1 MNFAQLIASDGPW
14 NKVWLAAHWD
24 KKLKKQDYDDFDLRV
39 LIVSFLEHRGLVS
52 LRATG
57 HLLIGTCKIYSKKC
71 LSFEDEAREIQT
83 RLMLAFTEE
92 EKATKADP
100 EEDAIRVVD
109 PDRAERAGV
118 SEDAMLQGGKKHCA
132 RLEDITLKPSEAI
145 VHFQPK
151 DNDVFGVMTS
161 SELEQAMSQLQSSL
175 PDTPA
180 LANEVYDTLPL
191 VATDP
196 EVGGRALLC
205 LEDPFEPVDLETP
218 LPLDMDMHAPEE
230 VLMPLA
236 YPSPQASYS
245 LADVDMETD
254 AMDTAPI
261 EDGVAPIEDGLAPIE
276 DGLAPA
282 DDGMAVLDNLVAAM
296 DEGFEEVLGFCE
308 AQEVVERVDVAE
320 VPATAETDTASVEHP
335 QKRRRRVNILMD
347 ELTEIPKETYQAYV
361 NDRSSI
367 TRKNLLDFQVLL
379 PHNTPNMPSFT
390 TTFTDLCPSLVQCL
404 LLGTEVAEKRRRS
417 AHEAELLGRSEAVK
431 QATNLGI
438 GISPALTAP
447 APVAPPAA
455 TAPEASV
462 LVPPA
467 FPVPPVPKEPEPVRP
482 EPQKDPQ
489 PEKSPAQKER
499 VEAVLLQNA
508 PLNMGGVITG
518 SMDQEDQAANQAAR
532 IGYSGRTEKMHRFLA
547 KTFQD
552 ESSDALSYQSLC
564 KTQAAGRRELIAGC
578 FFELLV
584 LKTNGVITLQQEQ
597 AYSDIRI
604 AKATSWAN

>member
-1 MNFAQLIASDGPW
+1 MG
-14 NKVWLAAHWD
+14 
-24 KKLKKQDYDDFDLRV
+24 
-39 LIVSFLEHRGLVS
+39 
-52 LRATG
+52 
-57 HLLIGTCKIYSKKC
+57 
-71 LSFEDEAREIQT
+71 
-83 RLMLAFTEE
+83 
-92 EKATKADP
+92 
-100 EEDAIRVVD
+100 
-109 PDRAERAGV
+109 
-118 SEDAMLQGGKKHCA
+118 
-132 RLEDITLKPSEAI
+132 
-145 VHFQPK
+145 
-151 DNDVFGVMTS
+151 
-161 SELEQAMSQLQSSL
+161 
-175 PDTPA
+175 
-180 LANEVYDTLPL
+180 
-191 VATDP
+191 
-196 EVGGRALLC
+196 
-205 LEDPFEPVDLETP
+205 
-218 LPLDMDMHAPEE
+218 
-230 VLMPLA
+230 
-236 YPSPQASYS
+236 
-245 LADVDMETD
+245 
-254 AMDTAPI
+254 
-261 EDGVAPIEDGLAPIE
+261 
-276 DGLAPA
+276 
-282 DDGMAVLDNLVAAM
+282 
-296 DEGFEEVLGFCE
+296 

-467 FPVPPVPKEPEPVRP
+467 SPVPPVPKEPEPVRP
-482 EPQKDPQ
+482 EPQK
-489 PEKSPAQKER
+489 ER
-499 VEAVLLQNA
+499 VEAVHLQNA

-584 LKTNGVITLQQEQ
+584 LKTNGVITWQQEQ